1 MTTMYEHSRKC
12 AVCGAV
18 KTYYEI
24 GSTNSFG
31 SPDLD
36 LRPPQMQRGTMG
48 EWIQQCPACGYV
60 SGTIDQDPGKVTK
73 KWLKSEAY
81 THSDEIDFMSG
92 LADRF
97 YKFYKISFLNENT
110 EKAFFALLHAAWACD
125 DCEDTANAVRCRSM
139 AIPLLDQ
146 VTEELSSGQSD
157 PDEDGC
163 EDNSGKIDN
172 LLLIKA
178 DLLRRS
184 GQFETLLSEYS
195 SRHFKNEIM
204 NKVLAFQLAKAA
216 EKDTDCYTVKEAVG
230 GKR

>member
-1 MTTMYEHSRKC
+1 M
-12 AVCGAV
+12 

-31 SPDLD
+31 HPDLD
-36 LRPPQMQRGTMG
+36 LRPPQMRRDTMG
-48 EWIQQCPACGYV
+48 EWIQQCPACAYI
-60 SGTIDQDPGKVTK
+60 SGKIDNDPGKVTK
-73 KWLKSEAY
+73 KWLKPKGY
-81 THSDEIDFMSG
+81 THSDGIEFKSG

-110 EKAFFALLHAAWACD
+110 ESAFFALLHAAWARD

-139 AIPLLDQ
+139 AIPLLSQ
-146 VTEELSSGQSD
+146 VAEKPTSGQGD
-157 PDEDGC
+157 PEEDGC
-163 EDNSGKIDN
+163 EDDSDKKDN

-184 GQFETLLSEYS
+184 GQFETLLSEYA
-195 SRHFKNEIM
+195 SRNFKNEIM

-216 EKDTDCYTVKEAVG
+216 EKDTACYTVQDAVEG
-230 GKR
+230 EREEDEDLLPDV